1 MTKITTRSKKGSDSL
16 SELVFQNIKND
27 IFDFKLM
34 PGERFTESEIAQAY
48 QVSRTPIRQ
57 ALYRLQQDGYVE
69 VHFRSGWQVRPL
81 DFKAYEELYDVR
93 ILLEK
98 YAIQQLCHLDLA
110 ESSIMTLL
118 KQQWCVE
125 PEHYLYDLKQ
135 LAQLDEAFHCNLVKA
150 LGNLEMA
157 KIHQDISEKIRIIR
171 RLDFSKD
178 FRIEATYAEHQQIL
192 ACIFQK
198 DSETACKEIEQH
210 ISKSRDEVKRITLEM
225 IASHSVVR

>member
-1 MTKITTRSKKGSDSL
+1 MTIRSNKSSDSL
-16 SELVFQNIKND
+16 SEQVFQNIKND

-98 YAIQQLCHLDLA
+98 YAIQQLCSLDVDVS

-118 KQQWCVE
+118 REQWCIE
-125 PEHYLYDLKQ
+125 PEQYLYDLKA

-150 LGNLEMA
+150 LGNMEMV

-178 FRIEATYAEHQQIL
+178 FRIEATYTEHQRIL

-198 DSETACKEIEQH
+198 DSQAACSEIEQH

>member
-1 MTKITTRSKKGSDSL
+1 MTKITSSSKKGSDSL

-110 ESSIMTLL
+110 ESSIMTSL
-118 KQQWCVE
+118 KQQWCIE
-125 PEHYLYDLKQ
+125 PEQYLYDLKQ
-135 LAQLDEAFHCNLVKA
+135 LAQLDETFHCNLVKA

-192 ACIFQK
+192 ACIFRK

>member
-1 MTKITTRSKKGSDSL
+1 MTIRSNKSSDSL
-16 SELVFQNIKND
+16 SEQVFQNIKND

-98 YAIQQLCHLDLA
+98 YAIQQLCSLDVDVS
-110 ESSIMTLL
+110 ESSIMTSLRE
-118 KQQWCVE
+118 QWCIE
-125 PEHYLYDLKQ
+125 PEQYLYDLKA

-150 LGNLEMA
+150 LGNMEMA

-178 FRIEATYAEHQQIL
+178 FRIEATYAEHQRIL

-198 DSETACKEIEQH
+198 DSQAACSEIEQH